1 MSPTLAVS
9 LNVLAD
15 LGLLALLT
23 FVMSQARHLT
33 PHVAAAGEAR
43 PQHVRR
49 PERARNRRVAA
60 TTRVPTP
67 VRS

>member
-1 MSPTLAVS
+1 MSPTLTVS

-23 FVMSQARHLT
+23 FLMSQARHLT
-33 PHVAAAGEAR
+33 PRVAAAGELPASACTPAR
-43 PQHVRR
+43 AQARSTSDRR
-49 PERARNRRVAA
+49 NKPSH
-60 TTRVPTP
+60 T

>member
-33 PHVAAAGEAR
+33 PRVAAAGEAR
-43 PQHVRR
+43 AQPGHR
-49 PERARNRRVAA
+49 PERRRSRQVTGA
-60 TTRVPTP
+60 TSVSAP
-67 VRS
+67 VGS

>member
-23 FVMSQARHLT
+23 FLMSQARHLT
-33 PHVAAAGEAR
+33 PHVAAAGDAR
-43 PQHVRR
+43 PQLVRR
-49 PERARNRRVAA
+49 PERRRNRQVTGA
-60 TTRVPTP
+60 TSLPTP